1 MADVPSI
8 QREDLAALRNSVGEL
23 LLYEHWQ
30 EVAHFKDISLE
41 VDWPAYEDAERRG
54 KFRLFTVRDG
64 SHVIGYAAY
73 FVNYNPHYMRS
84 YQAVQDVL
92 YLAPAF
98 RKASIGSHLVAYAD
112 MMLRSEGVQVTYH
125 HSKVAL
131 PIDALLIRQK
141 YELIER
147 IWAKRLDLVR

>member
-1 MADVPSI
+1 MAEAPSI
-8 QREDLAALRNSVGEL
+8 QREDLQALRNGVGEA

-30 EVAHFKDISLE
+30 EVAHYKDIALE
-41 VDWPAYEDAERRG
+41 VDWPIYEAAEASG
-54 KFRLFTVRDG
+54 KFRLYTVR
-64 SHVIGYAAY
+64 SANEVIGYAAY
-73 FVNYNPHYMRS
+73 FVNHNPHYKSS

-92 YLAPAF
+92 YLAPEY
-98 RKASIGSHLVAYAD
+98 RKANIGRHLVAYAD
-112 MMLRSEGVQVTYH
+112 TMLRAEGVQVTYQ

-147 IWAKRLDLVR
+147 IWAKRLDL

>member
-8 QREDLAALRNSVGEL
+8 QREDLAALRNSVGEV

-30 EVAHFKDISLE
+30 EVAHYQDIALE
-41 VDWPAYEDAERRG
+41 VNWPLYEDAERRG
-54 KFRLFTVRDG
+54 KFRLYTVRNG
-64 SHVIGYAAY
+64 SEVIGYAAF
-73 FVNYNPHYMRS
+73 FVNFNPHYMSS

-92 YLAPAF
+92 YLAPAY

-112 MMLRSEGVQVTYH
+112 SMLRAEGIQVTYQ

-131 PIDALLIRQK
+131 PLDALLVRQK
-141 YELIER
+141 YELIET
-147 IWAKRLDLVR
+147 IWAKRLDLTR